1 MSGQGMAGTFTSLAM
16 VMVIASVHVYQK
28 MVGCEMNE
36 NRLTRGFQQYGYD
49 GDDFLVFDLENLQW
63 VAASQLSVPTK
74 DRWNSN
80 RASCSRCKQFVDQVC
95 LHWLKNFVSYREKT
109 PPEVRIIPRKSDDG
123 GTLTLSCM
131 VTGFYPR
138 AVDVNWIKNGETALN
153 DTISNETLPNEDRTF
168 QIKKSIEIHSA
179 DTNTY
184 SCLVDHSSL
193 NTNLNVPYDPKANG
207 NPTVIS
213 GIIIGVGIVGI
224 LIVAIAG
231 FLVWKYKGKGTK
243 REGYIPAKLQSLKDT
258 TEKLGTRLAKAE
270 GRISAE
276 EDRGLQRVERVAAL
290 ESKLDQP

>member
-1 MSGQGMAGTFTSLAM
+1 AG
-16 VMVIASVHVYQK
+16 VHVYQK

-95 LHWLKNFVSYREKT
+95 LHWLKNFVSYREKSSTPKT

-231 FLVWKYKGKGTK
+231 FLVWKYKGKG
-243 REGYIPAKLQSLKDT
+243 
-258 TEKLGTRLAKAE
+258 
-270 GRISAE
+270 
-276 EDRGLQRVERVAAL
+276 
-290 ESKLDQP
+290 

>member
-1 MSGQGMAGTFTSLAM
+1 MCWTEGA
-16 VMVIASVHVYQK
+16 VVNPR
-28 MVGCEMNE
+28 GC
-36 NRLTRGFQQYGYD
+36 Q
-49 GDDFLVFDLENLQW
+49 
-63 VAASQLSVPTK
+63 TK
-74 DRWNSN
+74 GSITY
-80 RASCSRCKQFVDQVC
+80 S
-95 LHWLKNFVSYREKT
+95 

-243 REGYIPAKLQSLKDT
+243 REGYIPAKPQPEQISDSSSNTSNT
-258 TEKLGTRLAKAE
+258 T
-270 GRISAE
+270 
-276 EDRGLQRVERVAAL
+276 
-290 ESKLDQP
+290 